1 MKTHVN
7 DILNKSVNN
16 IKRRLV
22 YMEVKNF
29 EFVRDN
35 LEEIIDKVNANN
47 EPILIKS
54 EKQNAVILSES
65 EYNQIAETLYLQK
78 SKANFDRINQAIE
91 NLDYQNKE

>member
-1 MKTHVN
+1 
-7 DILNKSVNN
+7 
-16 IKRRLV
+16 
-22 YMEVKNF
+22 MEVKNF